1 MQKLKQKRSLKD
13 YFKLYF
19 SGILMGSADLVPGVS
34 GGTMAF
40 ILGIYEELISA
51 ISSINKDLITKVL
64 KFKIKDILNT
74 FPWQFLTVLG
84 FGIITA
90 ILSLSHG
97 LEYLLKNQPVYIW
110 SFFTGL
116 ILASV
121 PAISNRVKK
130 WGIKPYFSFAIGVI
144 FAFILVGLAPSKTPD
159 TPLFLLLS
167 GALASMAMILPGI
180 SGSFILV
187 LLGKYETVLSAV
199 NNRDFIT
206 VGLVAIGAVLGLI
219 LFSKLLKYIFANY
232 HDLAVSLL
240 AGFVLGAVRK
250 IWPFKIEKFLGET
263 FERTTSGD
271 VIFISHSKIV
281 NVLPNLNSPEHLIGL
296 FLVVVGGVFVYFI
309 NKMAVKTPN

>member
-1 MQKLKQKRSLKD
+1 
-13 YFKLYF
+13 
-19 SGILMGSADLVPGVS
+19 MGSADIVPGVS

-64 KFKIKDILNT
+64 KFKIKDILQT
-74 FPWQFLTVLG
+74 FPWQFLMVLG
-84 FGIITA
+84 FGIVTA

-97 LEYLLKNQPVYIW
+97 LEYLLKNQPIYIW

-121 PAISNRVKK
+121 PTISNRVRK
-130 WGIKPYFSFAIGVI
+130 WGIKPYTSFFIGAV
-144 FAFILVGLAPSKTPD
+144 FAFILVGLSPSKTPD
-159 TPLFLLLS
+159 TPLFILLS

-199 NNRDFIT
+199 NDRDFIT

-219 LFSKLLKYIFANY
+219 FFSKLLKYIFDNY
-232 HDLAVSLL
+232 HDLVVALL

-250 IWPFKIEKFLGET
+250 IWPFKIEMVVGEKCLPIESLT
-263 FERTTSGD
+263 
-271 VIFISHSKIV
+271 V
-281 NVLPNLNSPEHLIGL
+281 NCIRELQTRSSLPNLQNTEHLLGILLIFIG
-296 FLVVVGGVFVYFI
+296 VGAVYLI
-309 NKMAVKTPN
+309 NKMSAEKAQ